1 MSEEKTNPHGQ
12 TTGHVWDDTLAEL
25 TNPPPKWWMFGLH
38 ASWILVLVYGIYYP
52 AWPLLDDYTRGIAG
66 WSALKEYKQD
76 LAEVEAIRAPYEAK
90 IAKMSAQEILG
101 DAELKEY
108 VSRSAKVLFGDNCA
122 ACHGSGG
129 QGTTVD
135 DPAQS
140 GFPSLVDDDWLW
152 GGTIDAILT
161 TITNGRKGMMPKMGG
176 AQLTQAE
183 IDSLAQSIYD
193 GKVTENPLYM
203 AKGCVGCHGPDG
215 KGMTALGSANLTDKI
230 WRFRAKDQLASI
242 KYTITHGVNDPTDP
256 KTRKA
261 EMPAWKDRL
270 DETQIKKLAVYV
282 HQLGGG
288 Q

>member
-1 MSEEKTNPHGQ
+1 MSDKTNPHGQ

-25 TNPPPKWWMFGLH
+25 TNPPPKWWMLGLH
-38 ASWILVLVYGIYYP
+38 ASWILVLLYSIYYP
-52 AWPLLDDYTRGIAG
+52 AWPLLDTYTKGIAG
-66 WSALKEYKQD
+66 WTAIKEYKKD
-76 LAEVEAIRAPYEAK
+76 LQEVEAIRAPYEEK
-90 IAKMSAQEILG
+90 IAKMDAKAILA

-108 VSRSAKVLFGDNCA
+108 VTRSAKVLFGDNCA

-129 QGTTVD
+129 QGN
-135 DPAQS
+135 P
-140 GFPSLVDDDWLW
+140 GFPSLVDDDWLY
-152 GGTIDAILT
+152 GGTIEAILQ

-176 AQLTQAE
+176 MQLTDEE
-183 IDSLAQSIYD
+183 IDKLAKAIYE
-193 GKVTENPLYM
+193 GRVTEEPLYM

-215 KGMTALGSANLTDKI
+215 KGMQALGSANLTDKI
-230 WRFRAKDQLASI
+230 WRFQAEDQLASI
-242 KYTITHGVNDPTDP
+242 KYTIKHGVNDPTDP

-270 DETQIKKLAVYV
+270 SETQIKKLAVYV

>member
-1 MSEEKTNPHGQ
+1 MSENSNPHGQ

-25 TNPPPKWWMFGLH
+25 TNPPPKWWMWGLH

-52 AWPLLDDYTRGIAG
+52 AWPLLDTYTKGIAG
-66 WSALKEYKQD
+66 WTAIKEYKED
-76 LAEVEAIRAPYEAK
+76 LKEVESIRAPYEQK
-90 IAKMSAQEILG
+90 LKGMSAAAILQ

-129 QGTTVD
+129 QGN
-135 DPAQS
+135 P
-140 GFPSLVDDDWLW
+140 GFPSLVDDDWLY
-152 GGTIDAILT
+152 GGTIDAIMQ
-161 TITNGRKGMMPKMGG
+161 TITGGRKGMMPKMGG
-176 AQLTQAE
+176 MQLTAEE
-183 IDSLAQSIYD
+183 IDKLANAIYN
-193 GKVTENPLYM
+193 GKVTEEPLYM

-215 KGMTALGSANLTDKI
+215 KGMQALGSANLTDKI
-230 WRFRAKDQLASI
+230 WRFKAEDQLASI
-242 KYTITHGVNDPTDP
+242 KYTITHGVNDASDP

-261 EMPAWKDRL
+261 EMPAWSGRL

>member
-1 MSEEKTNPHGQ
+1 MSEKNNPHGQ
-12 TTGHVWDDTLAEL
+12 TTGHVWDETLAEL
-25 TNPPPKWWMFGLH
+25 TNPPPKWWMLGLH
-38 ASWILVLVYGIYYP
+38 ASWILVLLYGIYYP
-52 AWPLLDDYTRGIAG
+52 MWPLLDGYTKGIAG
-66 WSALKEYKQD
+66 WTSIGEYKKDLKE
-76 LAEVEAIRAPYEAK
+76 VEEIRAPFEAK
-90 IAKMSAQEILG
+90 IKSMSAADILK
-101 DAELKEY
+101 DDQLKEY

-140 GFPSLVDDDWLW
+140 GYPSLVDDDWLY
-152 GGTIDAILT
+152 GGTIDDIMT
-161 TITNGRKGMMPKMGG
+161 SITKGRKGMMPKMGG
-176 AQLTQAE
+176 MQLTQEE
-183 IDSLAQSIYD
+183 IDSLAKSIYE

-203 AKGCVGCHGPDG
+203 AKACVGCHGPDG
-215 KGMTALGSANLTDKI
+215 KGIKEMGSANLTDKI

-270 DETQIKKLAVYV
+270 GEDQIKKLAVYV

>member
-1 MSEEKTNPHGQ
+1 MSENQNPHGQ

-25 TNPPPKWWMFGLH
+25 TNPPPKWWMLGLH
-38 ASWILVLVYGIYYP
+38 ASWILVVLYTLYYP
-52 AWPLLDDYTRGIAG
+52 SWPLVNSYFKGLAG
-66 WSALKEYKQD
+66 WSAIKEYKKD
-76 LAEVEAIRAPYEAK
+76 LQEVEAIRAPYEEK
-90 IAKMSAQEILG
+90 IAKMDAKAILA
-101 DAELKEY
+101 DTELKEY
-108 VSRSAKVLFGDNCA
+108 VTRSAKVLFGDNCA

-129 QGTTVD
+129 QGN
-135 DPAQS
+135 P
-140 GFPSLVDDDWLW
+140 GFPSLADDDWLY
-152 GGTIDAILT
+152 GGTIEAIMA

-176 AQLTQAE
+176 MQLTPEE
-183 IDSLAQSIYD
+183 IDKLAKAIYE
-193 GKVTENPLYM
+193 GNVTKEPLYM

-215 KGMTALGSANLTDKI
+215 KGMPALGSANLNDKI
-230 WRFRAKDQLASI
+230 WRFKAEDQLASI

-270 DETQIKKLAVYV
+270 TETQIKKLAVYV

>member
-1 MSEEKTNPHGQ
+1 MSENSNPHGQ

-25 TNPPPKWWMFGLH
+25 TNPPPKWWMWGLH

-52 AWPLLDDYTRGIAG
+52 AWPLLDTYTKGIAG
-66 WSALKEYKQD
+66 WSSIKEYKED
-76 LAEVEAIRAPYEAK
+76 LKEVESIRAPYEQK
-90 IAKMSAQEILG
+90 LKGMSAAAILQ

-129 QGTTVD
+129 QGN
-135 DPAQS
+135 P
-140 GFPSLVDDDWLW
+140 GFPSLVDDDWLY
-152 GGTIDAILT
+152 GGTIEAIMQS
-161 TITNGRKGMMPKMGG
+161 ITNGRKGMMPKMGG
-176 AQLTQAE
+176 QQLTAEE
-183 IDSLAQSIYD
+183 IDKLANAIYN
-193 GKVTENPLYM
+193 GKVTEEPLYM

-215 KGMTALGSANLTDKI
+215 KGMQALGSANLVDKI
-230 WRFRAKDQLASI
+230 WRFKAEDQLASI

-261 EMPAWKDRL
+261 EMPAWSGRL